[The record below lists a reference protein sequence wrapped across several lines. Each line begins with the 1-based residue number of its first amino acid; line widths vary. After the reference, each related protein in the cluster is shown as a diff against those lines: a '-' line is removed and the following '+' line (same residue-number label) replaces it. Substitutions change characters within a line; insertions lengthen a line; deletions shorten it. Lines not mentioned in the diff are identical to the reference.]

1 MKKSIITI
9 AGAVGSGKSSTAK
22 RVAEHLA
29 YKHFSSGDLFRAIA
43 RDQGLSVEALNLS
56 AEERSDID
64 HQVDELL
71 KKMGRED
78 NHLVIDSRLAFH
90 WMPNSF
96 KVYLALDPDTA
107 AERIF
112 HHLQTE
118 GRVSQTAS
126 SVDEVRANI
135 ETRVESEKKRYRM
148 LYNVDVT
155 DLTPFDLVIDTKN
168 NSLSEVADM
177 ILQNY
182 KTWKASSTRA
192 N

>member
-9 AGAVGSGKSSTAK
+9 AGAVGSGKSTTAK
-22 RVAEHLA
+22 RVAELLA

-43 RDQGLSVEALNLS
+43 RDRGLSVEALNLT
-56 AEERSDID
+56 AEEQTEID

-71 KKMGRED
+71 KKMGRDD

-90 WMPNSF
+90 WMPQSF
-96 KVYLALDPDTA
+96 KVYLSLNPDTA

-126 SVDEVRANI
+126 SVEEVRQNI
-135 ETRVESEKKRYRM
+135 ATRVESEKKRYKN
-148 LYNVDVT
+148 LYAVDVT
-155 DLTPFDLVIDTKN
+155 DTTPFNLVIDTKEN
-168 NSLSEVADM
+168 TLDRVVETIISSYQD
-177 ILQNY
+177 
-182 KTWKASSTRA
+182 WKK